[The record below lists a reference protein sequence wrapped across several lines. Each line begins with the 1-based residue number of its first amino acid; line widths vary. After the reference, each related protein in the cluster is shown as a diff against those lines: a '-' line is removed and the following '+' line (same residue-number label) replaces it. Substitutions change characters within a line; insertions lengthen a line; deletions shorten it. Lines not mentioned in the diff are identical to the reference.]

1 MFDISFSELLIIA
14 LVALIVIGP
23 ERLPKVAR
31 VAGLMAGRIRRYA
44 QDFKQEINREIELD
58 ELKRLQEEVV
68 HTARTLETSMRSE
81 MEAAQNALDET
92 GREIRASL
100 SENETPQTDDNP
112 ESEANAL
119 PSQFPKV
126 PVA

>member
-31 VAGLMAGRIRRYA
+31 VAGLMAGRVRRYA
-44 QDFKQEINREIELD
+44 QDFKQEINREIELE

-68 HTARTLETSMRSE
+68 HTARSLETSMRSE

-100 SENETPQTDDNP
+100 EDEATPTANP
-112 ESEANAL
+112 ENEANAL
-119 PSQFPKV
+119 PTPKV